1 MIGFCAYVCFLK
13 LVKLFMVSELNYPL
27 LNFEVVK
34 SAKFF
39 HLFYFVWQPNRL
51 RGLAVSEPT
60 CVCVCVCVCVCAKR

>member
-1 MIGFCAYVCFLK
+1 
-13 LVKLFMVSELNYPL
+13 MVSELNYPL

-60 CVCVCVCVCVCAKR
+60 CVCVRRDDGLYPATTREKH